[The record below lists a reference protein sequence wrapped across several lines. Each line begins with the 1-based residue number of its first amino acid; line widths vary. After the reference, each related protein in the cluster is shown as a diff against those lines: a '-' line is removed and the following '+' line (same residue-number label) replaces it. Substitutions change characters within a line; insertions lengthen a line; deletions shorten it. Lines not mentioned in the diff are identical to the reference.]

1 MLTIDDIS
9 WCSRL
14 DYKNSAWWFNLTQ
27 RFGLVG
33 DNRIWASES
42 DVAPFTVPTELH
54 FSGRS
59 PKSLHEVTP
68 LFSNANRLKRGLVC
82 CEQKKKRIKTV
93 CLHLHFQYAFS
104 LAFKARK
111 GIRTSEAAA
120 EFLPVKAAPYISF
133 YLGFL
138 DNYFCSCFSSINP
151 TVDVWRPSQLWA
163 PLPHVPPALCT
174 FYHVNV
180 SVKMHNTQLKHHNF
194 PKPIRCTTVTSLW
207 AMN

>member
-93 CLHLHFQYAFS
+93 VSPFALSICFFVSMQSQERYKNIWSCRRIPTSESCAIHLFLLRFSGQLFLQLFFVNKPHSWCLAPIPTVSASSPCTPCTLHF
-104 LAFKARK
+104 
-111 GIRTSEAAA
+111 
-120 EFLPVKAAPYISF
+120 LP
-133 YLGFL
+133 
-138 DNYFCSCFSSINP
+138 C
-151 TVDVWRPSQLWA
+151 
-163 PLPHVPPALCT
+163 
-174 FYHVNV
+174 
-180 SVKMHNTQLKHHNF
+180 
-194 PKPIRCTTVTSLW
+194 
-207 AMN
+207 